1 MMNVISKRY
10 GFWWGL
16 IFVIL
21 LAISIVPLYTNHKA
35 EKIKKDWQQ
44 SRARFQTI
52 QDVWNHALQAE
63 NAQRGFLLS
72 GDERYLQTWQSSA
85 MEISVIMQRLKT
97 LTRDYAEMHGEV
109 LALDQLLLEKIAAWK
124 AATEARRR
132 EEFSASYHGEE
143 LLKRIQGATRQL
155 SLIEERHYSTQRARV
170 GDALTLN
177 MNFISFG
184 GGLSF
189 VLLGFAFLMLRREL
203 SQRKR
208 YEQELVIKQQL
219 LDQDKKRLAA
229 IISTQYDIA
238 ISALDV
244 DKTLD
249 VIVSRTQKLTAS
261 SGVIVEI
268 LDGDALVY
276 RSCLGLPPE
285 SLGYRLPMKGS
296 LSGRCVETG
305 EILRTDDAEQD
316 PRVDWNACRRF
327 GIQSMVVVPLRYEA
341 NIIGVLKVFSK
352 QKGAFSDN
360 DVETLQLIAGML
372 ASSLAHASEFE
383 AKIKAEE
390 AAQAASRMKSDFLAN
405 MSHEIRTP
413 ISGVI
418 GMTHLLRGTT
428 LSQQQIELLDD
439 VQRSAEALMTI
450 INDILDF
457 SKVEAGKLELESM
470 DFDLDQ
476 VISDVGKAMSYNVKS
491 RNLIFQVATGSHWP
505 YLFKGDQGRLRQILL
520 NLLSNAIKFTE
531 KGGVSLN
538 ITQLA
543 ERSDAVD
550 VLFEVKDSGI
560 GITADAM
567 GKLFRPFTQED
578 ASTTRRFGGT
588 GLGLSI
594 CRALVELMGGRI
606 GVEST
611 LGQGSSF
618 WFMLP
623 LKKGELRSHETPK
636 ALEAHPVKTLGRK
649 TILVAEDN
657 TINQKVARGILEKMG
672 FTVIIVATGRDV
684 LPALVQHRCD
694 LILMDCQMPEMDG
707 YEATMEL
714 RRSSL
719 ACAQSIPI
727 IAMTASAIKG
737 DKERCL
743 AAGMNDYLSKP
754 MKPAELAHMLQKWFD
769 IIAAEEDAHHPPVQK
784 AQ

>member
-1 MMNVISKRY
+1 
-10 GFWWGL
+10 
-16 IFVIL
+16 
-21 LAISIVPLYTNHKA
+21 
-35 EKIKKDWQQ
+35 
-44 SRARFQTI
+44 
-52 QDVWNHALQAE
+52 
-63 NAQRGFLLS
+63 
-72 GDERYLQTWQSSA
+72 
-85 MEISVIMQRLKT
+85 MQRLKT